1 MIFNRANKP
10 AHCLGGGIFK
20 EYLGDSC
27 VLFFIFCL
35 VYEE

>member
-1 MIFNRANKP
+1 MIFNRAHKP
-10 AHCLGGGIFK
+10 AHCLGGGK